1 MTHFTDHNVLC
12 QDWSCAPWTVVGLIF
27 GAMILG
33 VPIGQVYNTHDYQ
46 LVMRVEKA
54 SDNDMRSQ
62 HMAETKKAFHL

>member
-1 MTHFTDHNVLC
+1 MTHFTNVLF

-33 VPIGQVYNTHDYQ
+33 VPIGQVYKTHDYQ

-54 SDNDMRSQ
+54 SDDDMRSQ
-62 HMAETKKAFHL
+62 NMAETKEAFHL